1 MRDLVGKTM
10 MGGKETSC
18 KNSHG
23 VTEKSISEA
32 VRELQDYHTLNGVNN
47 ELFTSCD
54 CGPDV
59 ILNLISSKLL

>member
-18 KNSHG
+18 KNGHG
-23 VTEKSISEA
+23 VTEKCIAEA
-32 VRELQDYHTLNGVNN
+32 TRELQNYHTINGVNT
-47 ELFTSCD
+47 ELFTTCD

-59 ILNLISSKLL
+59 ILNLIASKLL